1 MIIHYLD
8 VVGISAPPLKTDAPL
23 LVDANAILALSVARQ
38 FLETTR
44 RRYAQI
50 LQDLGRVQDSES
62 PSGNPLDVLWKFA
75 RELTI
80 EDSLR
85 FLAREGLD
93 HRPG

>member
-8 VVGISAPPLKTDAPL
+8 VVGISTPPFKTDAPL
-23 LVDANAILALSVARQ
+23 VVDANTILTLSVARQ

-50 LQDLGRVQDSES
+50 LQDLGGIQDSKS
-62 PSGNPLDVLWKFA
+62 PSGNPLDVLREFA

-80 EDSLR
+80 EDSFR
-85 FLAREGLD
+85 FLAREGLN
-93 HRPG
+93 HRPE